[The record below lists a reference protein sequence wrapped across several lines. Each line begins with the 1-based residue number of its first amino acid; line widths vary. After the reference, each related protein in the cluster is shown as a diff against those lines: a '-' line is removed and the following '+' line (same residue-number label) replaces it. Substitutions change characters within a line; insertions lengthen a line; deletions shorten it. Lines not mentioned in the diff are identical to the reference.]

1 MIDTLIHTITARP
14 YVWAFMAAF
23 LATAWPSLGWKRM
36 LLFLTTGYLV
46 AFASE
51 FCSIRTGFPYGF
63 YWYIYDGLDPK
74 ELVVGGRPPEGSP
87 VGTPAGVPFFDS
99 LSYSFMAYASYMLAL
114 FFTSPLHTTSRK
126 IDLQLADTRA
136 IRASTG
142 TWFLATFFM
151 GLLDVIVD
159 PVAFQGEKW
168 FLGKIYGYK
177 HDGAYFHVPLTN
189 QLGWWL
195 VSATTFYLV
204 MTLDRRFITSNEG
217 QRATP
222 FRALLGPG
230 IWIGCAVF
238 NIVMAFKI
246 EETALGFAGAYILAP
261 IVALLIARALG
272 AGGRATPEEVEAWR
286 RDNPA
291 LAGHQPD

>member
-1 MIDTLIHTITARP
+1 MIQVLVHTITARP
-14 YVWAFMAAF
+14 YVWAFLIAF
-23 LATAWPSLGWKRM
+23 LATAWPILGWRRM
-36 LLFLTTGYLV
+36 LLFLVTGYTV

-63 YWYIYDGLDPK
+63 YWYVYDGLDPF
-74 ELVVGGRPPEGSP
+74 ELVVGGRPPAGAPE
-87 VGTPAGVPFFDS
+87 GTPAGVPFFDS

-114 FFTSPLHTTSRK
+114 FFTSPLHVK
-126 IDLQLADTRA
+126 GAVDLQLADTRA
-136 IRASTG
+136 IRGSTA

-159 PVAFQGEKW
+159 PVAFQGSKW
-168 FLGKIYGYK
+168 FLGRIYGYR
-177 HDGAYFHVPLTN
+177 HEGAYFQVPFTN

-195 VSATTFYLV
+195 VSATTFFIV
-204 MTLDRRFITSNEG
+204 IALDRRFVRSDAG
-217 QRATP
+217 QRPLP

-238 NIVMAFKI
+238 QISIAFWIK
-246 EETALGFAGAYILAP
+246 ETGLGFAGSYILAP
-261 IVALLIARALG
+261 VLALLSARALG
-272 AGGRATPEEVEAWR
+272 AGGRASAEDVLAHE

-291 LAGHQPD
+291 LARPATP